1 MAKDEKI
8 KGRFALFCD
17 YALTSSDGKL
27 SILGEFDQL
36 NSTNDNPHLHKGFLV
51 ASFNGEEQADASI
64 DVKLSDPKDENV
76 LFKGTFNIKFS
87 PNGRAN
93 IMIEFGNLQFK
104 NFGVYEA
111 DFSSSGKSIIKTQ
124 IKVVKITQTP
134 PVQA

>member
-36 NSTNDNPHLHKGFLV
+36 NSTNDNPHLHKGYLV
-51 ASFNGEEQADASI
+51 ASFDGEAQSDAEI

-87 PNGRAN
+87 PGGRAN

-104 NFGVYEA
+104 NFGIYEA
-111 DFSSSGKSIIKTQ
+111 DFKVGTKSIIKTQ
-124 IKVVKITQTP
+124 IKIVKITQPT